1 MLDGILS
8 YLGFIWEQLWWQKAA
23 FLGTSLVSLVV
34 KNLPSKAGG
43 SGLTPGWGAKIPH
56 ASGQTYALQEKPEN
70 CNKRSPQAPQLEK
83 AHPLQRR
90 PSAAPP
96 KKLYMH

>member
-34 KNLPSKAGG
+34 KTLPSKAGG
-43 SGLTPGWGAKIPH
+43 SGLIPGWGDKIPH
-56 ASGQTYALQEKPEN
+56 ASW
-70 CNKRSPQAPQLEK
+70 
-83 AHPLQRR
+83 
-90 PSAAPP
+90 P
-96 KKLYMH
+96 KKTKYKKTEAGLPWWLSGGESTCQCGPGL